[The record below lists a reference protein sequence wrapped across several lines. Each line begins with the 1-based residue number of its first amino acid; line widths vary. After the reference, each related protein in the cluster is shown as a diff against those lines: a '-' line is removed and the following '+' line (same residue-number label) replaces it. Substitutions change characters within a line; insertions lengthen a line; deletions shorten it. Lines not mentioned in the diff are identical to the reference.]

1 MSKFF
6 IGIEIGA
13 TKQQVCIADATGAV
27 IETIREEISYC
38 DAHEIIAWVEKNIK
52 NIMTKHELTNA
63 MISKICCGFG
73 GPIEFETGKVLISMQ
88 VKGWENFQL
97 RKWLEDEFQIPALVV
112 NDTVAGGFGEL
123 MIGAGQKSRNFFY
136 TNIGS
141 GVGGAL
147 FFNRK
152 YYDGIGRGAGY
163 LGHTL
168 IPDWTNKIPGAYAK
182 LEDICSG
189 FAIES
194 RLQSNM
200 YIPQNSMI
208 LDLCQNQLKNFTC
221 KMLGDAAMAG
231 DVFALDEVDR
241 IAFSF
246 GLGLSNVLTLCSL
259 DTIVIGGGVSKI
271 GDILIE
277 KITRY
282 TNELAFI
289 SSKDHFVIHQSEL
302 LDDAVIVGAILMGLS
317 DDSKV

>member
-1 MSKFF
+1 MSKFA

-13 TKQQVCIADATGAV
+13 TKQQVCIADATGS
-27 IETIREEISYC
+27 ILETILEEILYC
-38 DAHEIIAWVEKNIK
+38 DARDIIAWVEKNIK
-52 NIMTKHELTNA
+52 SVMAKHKLTSS

-73 GPIEFETGKVLISMQ
+73 GPIEFDTGKVLISNQ

-97 RKWLEDEFQIPALVV
+97 KKWLEDAFQVPVLVV

-123 MIGAGQKSRNFFY
+123 MIGAGQKSSNFFY

-163 LGHTL
+163 IGHTL
-168 IPDWTNKIPGAYAK
+168 IPDWTKKTPGAYAT

-194 RLQSNM
+194 RLQSSM
-200 YIPQNSMI
+200 YIPKNSIMM
-208 LDLCQNQLKNFTC
+208 DFCRNQRKDVTC
-221 KMLGDAAMAG
+221 KMLGDAAIAG
-231 DVFALDEVDR
+231 DMFALDEVDR

-259 DTIVIGGGVSKI
+259 DTVVIGGGVSKI
-271 GDILIE
+271 GDILID
-277 KITRY
+277 KIKKH
-282 TNELAFI
+282 TNDLVFI
-289 SSKDHFVIHQSEL
+289 SAKDHFTIYQSEL
-302 LDDAVIVGAILMGLS
+302 LDDAVVVGAILMGLFDGS
-317 DDSKV
+317 G